1 MLSFTLQIIDLKR
14 DPYGTLDKRGKPTI
28 KTFGNVPKNPLQT
41 MEDKLRIANKVS
53 KKYKELMN
61 ELDENIKQVME
72 EIGNDEEANLL
83 LAKGPPS
90 QPEKSE
96 LNFLKNRKIYDHCS
110 GARARRTFYCFL
122 SFGFI
127 SNWVVAVCV
136 WVPKCI
142 ISLLF

>member
-61 ELDENIKQVME
+61 ELDEKIKEVTNITDTIFNCYFIVKQTLQ
-72 EIGNDEEANLL
+72 N
-83 LAKGPPS
+83 
-90 QPEKSE
+90 
-96 LNFLKNRKIYDHCS
+96 
-110 GARARRTFYCFL
+110 
-122 SFGFI
+122 
-127 SNWVVAVCV
+127 
-136 WVPKCI
+136 
-142 ISLLF
+142 

>member
-41 MEDKLRIANKVS
+41 MEDKLRIANKVN

-72 EIGNDEEANLL
+72 DIGNDEEAANLL
-83 LAKGPPS
+83 LAKGPTQPP
-90 QPEKSE
+90 PEKSKHKQQTPARRCHFAPPRSPYFKGFLGERIGNEE
-96 LNFLKNRKIYDHCS
+96 LN
-110 GARARRTFYCFL
+110 L
-122 SFGFI
+122 SFI
-127 SNWVVAVCV
+127 LSWLVQNA
-136 WVPKCI
+136 
-142 ISLLF
+142 S

>member
-61 ELDENIKQVME
+61 ELDEKIKEVME

-83 LAKGPPS
+83 LAKGPP
-90 QPEKSE
+90 QPEKSKTAY
-96 LNFLKNRKIYDHCS
+96 LLRQ
-110 GARARRTFYCFL
+110 TFYCCLTFVSVEVCLHKNL
-122 SFGFI
+122 SP
-127 SNWVVAVCV
+127 SM
-136 WVPKCI
+136 
-142 ISLLF
+142 

>member
-61 ELDENIKQVME
+61 ELDEKIKEVME

-83 LAKGPPS
+83 LAKGPPQP
-90 QPEKSE
+90 QPEKSKE
-96 LNFLKNRKIYDHCS
+96 HKSAWPERD
-110 GARARRTFYCFL
+110 
-122 SFGFI
+122 
-127 SNWVVAVCV
+127 
-136 WVPKCI
+136 
-142 ISLLF
+142 